1 MDAPLKTH
9 GQLWLEDDSWHLKCE
24 PHVAMWAKRIFRRI
38 PTGSQ
43 GVYQLSH
50 VPSVCR
56 DLEWFSQRFPL
67 QIDNLEELRAASQE
81 HREHIATLDQII
93 DSNYEPRS
101 YQLALPPRDYQCR
114 ASEMYLAQRSLLLA
128 DEVGLGKTV
137 SSLCSL
143 TDERTTP
150 TIVVCMPHLQKQWQN
165 EIKTFLPNVNT
176 HIIKTKK
183 VYELP
188 KIEGRGP
195 DVVILSYHK
204 LNDWAEVLAEYGR
217 SIIFD
222 EVQELRRQGTQKY
235 SGALHVAHQ
244 DHMFRIGLSATPIYN
259 FGGEIFSVMEIL
271 FPGVLG
277 TEDEFIRE
285 WCSYGYDKARLRDPA
300 AFGTWLRENH
310 YMLRRTRKDVNR
322 ELEPLMRITQP
333 IDCDTAPLE
342 DIKDAA
348 GELARIILSQ
358 EKQVDGNK
366 MRAAEEFNVMLRQAT
381 GIAKAP
387 HVAAFVNMLLENGEK
402 VVLYGWHRAV
412 YKIWQSKLKDHNPQL
427 YTGSESVTQKQKS
440 AEAFINGE
448 SNLLIISLRS
458 GAGLDGLQHVCR
470 TVVFGELDWS
480 PGVHEQ
486 DIGRVLRDGQTDPV
500 TAYFLLSE
508 GGVDPLM
515 AETLGL
521 KREQI
526 DGVRGESG
534 EIVQRANSGEG
545 LKELARKYLGSAKSM

>member
-1 MDAPLKTH
+1 MQKALKTH
-9 GQLWLEDDSWHLKCE
+9 GRLWLENDKWHLECA
-24 PHVAMWAKRIFRRI
+24 PHVAMWAKRIFQRI
-38 PTGSQ
+38 PTDAY

-67 QIDNLEELRAASQE
+67 QIDNVKELRSAAKA
-81 HREHIATLDQII
+81 HRDHIARLDQII
-93 DSNYEPRS
+93 DANYEPKS
-101 YQLALPPRDYQCR
+101 YQLAIPPRDYQRR
-114 ASEMYLAQRSLLLA
+114 AADLYLSQRSLLLA

-143 TDERTTP
+143 TDDQTVP
-150 TIVVCMPHLQKQWQN
+150 AIVVCMPHLQKQWLN
-165 EIKTFLPNVNT
+165 EIKSFLPDVQA

-183 VYELP
+183 IYELP
-188 KIEGRGP
+188 KVDGRGP
-195 DVVILSYHK
+195 DVVIISYHK
-204 LNDWAEVLAEYGR
+204 LNDWAEVLSEYGR

-222 EVQELRRQGTQKY
+222 EIQELRRQGTLKY
-235 SGALHVAHQ
+235 SGAKQIAHQ
-244 DHMFRIGLSATPIYN
+244 DHMHRIGLSATPIYN
-259 FGGEIFSVMEIL
+259 YGGEIFSVMEIL

-285 WCSYGYDKARLRDPA
+285 WCSYGYDKARLINPA
-300 AFGTWLRENH
+300 SFGTWLRENH

-358 EKQVDGNK
+358 EKQIAGNK
-366 MRAAEEFNVMLRQAT
+366 MHATEEFNVILRQAT

-387 HVAAFVNMLLENGEK
+387 HVASFVNMLLENGEK

-412 YKIWQSKLKDHNPQL
+412 YNIWLSKLKDHNPQL

-448 SNLLIISLRS
+448 SDLLIISLRS
-458 GAGLDGLQHVCR
+458 GAGLDGLQKVCR

-486 DIGRVLRDGQTDPV
+486 DVGRVLRDGQSDPV

-534 EIVQRANSGEG
+534 GIVQRASSGEG
-545 LKELARKYLGSAKSM
+545 LKDLARKYLGTKGE

>member
-1 MDAPLKTH
+1 MQKSLKTL
-9 GQLWLEDDSWHLKCE
+9 GRLWLDGDRWKLRCE

-38 PTGSQ
+38 PTGSHN
-43 GVYQLSH
+43 VFELSH
-50 VPSVCR
+50 TPSVCR
-56 DLEWFSQRFPL
+56 DLEWFSMRFPL
-67 QIDNLEELRAASQE
+67 EIDHLDELRTAADS
-81 HREHIATLDQII
+81 HRDHIATLDQII
-93 DSNYEPRS
+93 DTDYVPRS
-101 YQLALPPRDYQCR
+101 YELALPPRDYQRR
-114 ASEMYLAQRSLLLA
+114 AADLYAAQRSLLLA

-143 TDERTTP
+143 TDERTVP
-150 TIVVCMPHLQKQWQN
+150 AVVVCVPHLQRQWQR
-165 EIKTFLPNVNT
+165 EIETFLPDATT
-176 HIIKTKK
+176 HIIKQRKI
-183 VYELP
+183 YELP
-188 KIEGRGP
+188 KTDGRGP
-195 DVVILSYHK
+195 DVVIVSYHK
-204 LNDWAEVLAEYGR
+204 LSDWAEVLAQYGR

-222 EVQELRRQGTQKY
+222 EVQELRRRGTDKY
-235 SGALHVAHQ
+235 SGAKHIASQ
-244 DHMFRIGLSATPIYN
+244 EHMFRIGLSATPIYN
-259 FGGEIFSVMEIL
+259 FGGEIFNVMQIL
-271 FPGVLG
+271 FPDALG

-285 WCSYGYDKARLRDPA
+285 WCCGYAGKARLKDPA

-310 YMLRRTRKDVNR
+310 YMLRRTRKDVGR
-322 ELEPLMRITQP
+322 ELEPLTRITQP
-333 IDCDTAPLE
+333 IDCDTAPLD

-366 MRAAEEFNVMLRQAT
+366 MRAAEEFNVLLRQAT

-412 YKIWQSKLKDHNPQL
+412 YKIWLSKLSHHNPQL
-427 YTGSESVTQKQKS
+427 YTGSESVPQKQKS
-440 AEAFINGE
+440 VETFVSGE
-448 SNLLIISLRS
+448 SDLLIISLRS

-486 DIGRVLRDGQTDPV
+486 DIGRVFRDGQTDPV
-500 TAYFLLSE
+500 TAYFLLSD

-526 DGVRGESG
+526 DGIRGESG
-534 EIVQRANSGEG
+534 GIAQRVSSDDG
-545 LKELARKYLGSAKSM
+545 LRDLAKKYLNSNR